1 MISKL
6 KPLLFIVAIAVFTIA
21 CKEAESTKDSIPSAQ
36 EPTEQPQATQNQAPT
51 STQTTTPANATG
63 EVTLNPPHGQPG
75 HDCAIPVGQPL
86 SNSSNGTPTNNANI
100 NPPHGQ
106 PGHRCDIAVG
116 APLN

>member
-1 MISKL
+1 MFSKL

-21 CKEAESTKDSIPSAQ
+21 CKDAESQKESIPTAQ
-36 EPTEQPQATQNQAPT
+36 GTEQPQATQNQ
-51 STQTTTPANATG
+51 TTTPTKTATPAKASG
-63 EVTLNPPHGQPG
+63 DVTLNPPHGQPG
-75 HDCAIPVGQPL
+75 HSCAIPVGQPL
-86 SNSSNGTPTNNANI
+86 TKNNNATPTNNGNV